1 LKLKSNME
9 PTVLLAASTW
19 WPLSAQLAISLR
31 DQGCCVE
38 SLCPPGHPLRY
49 VSGVKRHHLYR
60 RVGSLSALH
69 KAILAARPKIIIPC
83 DDAVVWQLHR
93 LYQTAP
99 ELRVLI
105 ARSLGSPEYFETVGS
120 REELQLVAR
129 ELRIRVPRTERI
141 ASQEDLRH
149 AFERAGHAGVLK
161 QDGTW
166 GGNGVR
172 LVRSLG
178 EAARELTR
186 MLQPIPLRTAYKRA
200 FINHD
205 PTALWLGRN
214 FKQPI
219 VTLQEFIPGRPANLM
234 MACWKG
240 QVLGAVT
247 VEVLWSH
254 GPTGAAMV
262 VRLIEHN
269 EIAQVARVLAK
280 RLELSGFH
288 GLDFMLDANSG
299 AAYLI
304 ELNPRCTQLGHLP
317 IAGLGNLAG
326 LLSKRLGAPA
336 RGSAHGP
343 LTGPSTQGWN
353 GNGLGLSGLNVGET
367 IAFFPKALFWNPR
380 SSYVRRGYQDTP
392 WEEPALVRELLRE
405 SWPNRRWPARLYHW
419 LKPLRQEQPKAF
431 DEAPTLSDR
440 SLGALPYVVK
450 PSSSSGRRGIQV
462 VDKDD

>member
-1 LKLKSNME
+1 
-9 PTVLLAASTW
+9 
-19 WPLSAQLAISLR
+19 
-31 DQGCCVE
+31 
-38 SLCPPGHPLRY
+38 LRY
-49 VSGVKRHHLYR
+49 VSGIKRHQLYR
-60 RVGSLSALH
+60 SIGSLRALH
-69 KAILAARPKIIIPC
+69 KAILAAQPKIIIPC

-93 LYQTAP
+93 LYQMVP
-99 ELRVLI
+99 ELRALI
-105 ARSLGSPEYFETVGS
+105 ARSLGSAEYFDTVES

-141 ASQEDLRH
+141 TTQDELRR
-149 AFERAGHAGVLK
+149 AFERMGETGVLK

-166 GGNGVR
+166 GGSGVR

-178 EAARELTR
+178 EATRELTR
-186 MLQPIPLRTAYKRA
+186 MLRPVRLHTAYKRM

-205 PTALWLGRN
+205 PTALWLGKN
-214 FKQPI
+214 FKQPV

-247 VEVLWSH
+247 VEVLWST
-254 GPTGAAMV
+254 GSTGAAMV
-262 VRLIEHN
+262 VRLIEHH
-269 EIAQVARVLAK
+269 EIAQVARLLAN

-317 IAGLGNLAG
+317 IAGFGNLVG
-326 LLSKRLGAPA
+326 HLCKKLGASA
-336 RGSAHGP
+336 RGAGQTP
-343 LTGPSTQGWN
+343 LP
-353 GNGLGLSGLNVGET
+353 GLNVGET

-380 SSYVRRGYQDTP
+380 SSYVRKGYQDTP
-392 WEEPALVRELLRE
+392 WEEPALVRELLRD
-405 SWPNRRWPARLYHW
+405 SWPNRQWPARLYHW
-419 LKPLRQEQPKAF
+419 LRPPRQEQPNAF
-431 DEAPTLSDR
+431 DDAPTLSDR
-440 SLGALPYVVK
+440 GPGALPYVVK
-450 PSSSSGRRGIQV
+450 PSSWSGRRGIQV

>member
-1 LKLKSNME
+1 
-9 PTVLLAASTW
+9 
-19 WPLSAQLAISLR
+19 
-31 DQGCCVE
+31 
-38 SLCPPGHPLRY
+38 LRY

-60 RVGSLSALH
+60 SIGSLRALH
-69 KAILAARPKIIIPC
+69 KAILAARPRIVIPC
-83 DDAVVWQLHR
+83 DDAVVWQLHQ

-105 ARSLGSPEYFETVGS
+105 TRSLGSGIYFKTVAS
-120 REELQLVAR
+120 REELQQVAR
-129 ELRIRVPRTERI
+129 ELRIRVPRTDRITTHDGLRRSLERM
-141 ASQEDLRH
+141 
-149 AFERAGHAGVLK
+149 GHAGVLK

-172 LVRSLG
+172 LVQSPG

-186 MLQPIPLRTAYKRA
+186 MLQPVPLRTAYKRM
-200 FINHD
+200 FVNHD
-205 PTALWLGRN
+205 PTALWMGKS
-214 FKQPI
+214 FKQPV
-219 VTLQEFIPGRPANLM
+219 VTLQEFIAGRPANLM

-254 GPTGAAMV
+254 GATGAALV
-262 VRLIEHN
+262 VRLIEHH
-269 EIAQVARVLAK
+269 EISQVARALAK

-299 AAYLI
+299 VAYLI

-326 LLSKRLGAPA
+326 LLGKKLGALGTGTM
-336 RGSAHGP
+336 RVP
-343 LTGPSTQGWN
+343 LP
-353 GNGLGLSGLNVGET
+353 GLNVGET

-380 SSYVRRGYQDTP
+380 SSYVRKGYQDTP

-405 SWPNRRWPARLYHW
+405 GWPNRQWPARLYHW
-419 LKPLRQEQPKAF
+419 LRPPRQEQPMAF
-431 DEAPTLSDR
+431 DEEPTLSDR
-440 SLGALPYVVK
+440 GLGTLPYVVK
-450 PSSSSGRRGIQV
+450 PSSGSRRGGIQV
-462 VDKDD
+462 VDKND